1 MRLATLAFTAFAA
14 VAAAQNPILVNAA
27 GTPFPVGTVAF
38 PVELP
43 TSYFLPLA
51 QAPNGQVY
59 IVLDASLPTG
69 YYAFDV
75 VDVFFNSLSQLAPE
89 DRVFY
94 AVNHGAAGF
103 TITRVS
109 STPSLPAVGLGLG
122 GVGNSMPVFPY
133 NSPLPI
139 AGRPDLTCVQKAWL
153 QSLGPTATGVPTLIG
168 FHHFRAGDGSPGSV
182 SGVVFE
188 DLDHDGI
195 HDAGEP
201 GVAGAAVKLVSNNPA
216 NPGQVIASTLTD
228 ANGQYSFSPVGFDD
242 LSVVL
247 DLNTQLFVATT
258 PTDVHLSNCGCGNQ
272 VVDFGKYSLVQQNCN
287 GRTIGFWRNNN
298 GVAII
303 VNGQFWDELV
313 ALHLVNANGTAFNPT
328 GNISQW
334 RSWLQGANATNMAYM
349 LSAQLAAME
358 LNVLSG
364 GVSATCFVSTSQGPM
379 QIGAVMAAADAALAQ
394 DGYTPTGDAHR
405 ALQTFLKNVLD
416 AANNNLNWL

>member
-1 MRLATLAFTAFAA
+1 
-14 VAAAQNPILVNAA
+14 V
-27 GTPFPVGTVAF
+27 
-38 PVELP
+38 
-43 TSYFLPLA
+43 
-51 QAPNGQVY
+51 
-59 IVLDASLPTG
+59 PTG

-75 VDVFFNSLSQLAPE
+75 LDVFFNSLSQLAPE
-89 DRVFY
+89 DRVFF
-94 AVNHGAAGF
+94 AQNNGAAGF
-103 TITRVS
+103 TLTRVS
-109 STPSLPAVGLGLG
+109 STPGLPAFGLGLG
-122 GVGNSMPVFPY
+122 GVGNSMPVSPY

-139 AGRPDLTCVQKAWL
+139 AGRPDLTCVQKVWL
-153 QSLGPTATGVPTLIG
+153 LSLGPTPTGVPTLIG
-168 FHHFRAGDGSPGSV
+168 FRHFRAGDGNPGSV
-182 SGVVFE
+182 SGVVF
-188 DLDHDGI
+188 DDQDHDGI

-201 GVAGAAVKLVSNNPA
+201 GVPGLTVKLISNNPA
-216 NPGQVIASTLTD
+216 NPGQILATTITD
-228 ANGQYSFSPVGFDD
+228 ANGHYAFSPVGFDD
-242 LSVVL
+242 CSVVL
-247 DLNTQLFVATT
+247 DLNTQLYVATT
-258 PTDVHLSNCGCGNQ
+258 PTNVHLSNCGCGNQ

-379 QIGAVMAAADAALAQ
+379 QISAVMAAANQALAL
-394 DGYTPTGDAHR
+394 DPYTPALDPNR
-405 ALQTFLKNVLD
+405 AMQEFLKNILD
-416 AANNNLNWL
+416 AANNNTNWL